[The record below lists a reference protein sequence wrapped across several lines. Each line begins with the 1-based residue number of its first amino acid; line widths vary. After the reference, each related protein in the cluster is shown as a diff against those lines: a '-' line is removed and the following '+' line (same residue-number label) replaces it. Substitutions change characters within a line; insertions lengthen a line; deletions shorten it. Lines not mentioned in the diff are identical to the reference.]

1 MPADHGIAS
10 DLKRS
15 DLARLTGC
23 NLETIR
29 YYEGVGLMPDPPRS
43 PAGHRRYGSAHV
55 ERLGF
60 IMRARELGFTMKEIR
75 GLLSMVDRGS
85 HTCAEVEKRGRHHLD
100 VVRAKIR
107 DLQDIEAILAD
118 TIAKCSGS
126 DTPECPLLTVLS
138 DAAARSSNE
147 VQTESYPSAATVA
160 PGR

>member
-1 MPADHGIAS
+1 MSGDHGVAS

-43 PAGHRRYGSAHV
+43 PAGHRRYGAAHV

-60 IMRARELGFTMKEIR
+60 IMRARELGFTMEEIK

-100 VVRAKIR
+100 VVRAKIM
-107 DLQDIEAILAD
+107 DLQNIETILAE

-126 DTPECPLLTVLS
+126 DNPECPLLTVLS
-138 DAAARSSNE
+138 DGAMVKAD
-147 VQTESYPSAATVA
+147 
-160 PGR
+160 